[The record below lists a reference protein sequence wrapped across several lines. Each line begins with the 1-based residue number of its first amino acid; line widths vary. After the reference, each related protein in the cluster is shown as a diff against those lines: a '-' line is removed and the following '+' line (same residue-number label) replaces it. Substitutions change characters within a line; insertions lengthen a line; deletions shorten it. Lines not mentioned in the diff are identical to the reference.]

1 MSLVYSIKYDTL
13 PYLVCSWD
21 PLSCCI
27 LALLLVEYF
36 YVIVFVLLLE
46 KRIFTFLYFFH
57 HCTFITFGRQTTL
70 RQTVVVV
77 PSLRRDFVYI
87 PTPLLL

>member
-46 KRIFTFLYFFH
+46 KRI
-57 HCTFITFGRQTTL
+57 
-70 RQTVVVV
+70 
-77 PSLRRDFVYI
+77 
-87 PTPLLL
+87 